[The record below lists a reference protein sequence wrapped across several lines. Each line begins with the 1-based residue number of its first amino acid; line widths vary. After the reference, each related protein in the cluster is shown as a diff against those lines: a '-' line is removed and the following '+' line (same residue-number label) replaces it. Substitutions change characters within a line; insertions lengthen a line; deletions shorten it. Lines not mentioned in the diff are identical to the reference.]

1 MSSIQSAGLILFLL
15 VATAALFF
23 LWKIFSIT
31 FPHWKWR
38 EDHFGRQIKE
48 KLTSE
53 EWNKVKKYRFYF
65 FLSILLGLI
74 VFALLSLLNKG
85 PF

>member
-1 MSSIQSAGLILFLL
+1 MTSLQTIGFIVFILI
-15 VATAALFF
+15 ATAALFF
-23 LWKIFSIT
+23 LWKIFSTT

-53 EWNKVKKYRFYF
+53 EWSKVKKYRSYF
-65 FLSILLGLI
+65 FLSIVAGLI
-74 VFALLSLLNKG
+74 VFVLLSL
-85 PF
+85 F